1 MTMRPLVS
9 GQTVRRCGAVLTVLL
24 FLVPQN
30 ANAQLWLQ
38 TARVVTPVQQG
49 PLRVMLDSLTSVLER
64 RGLEVRRSPEG
75 DTTMPVSA
83 LRNQL
88 IEEQGIGVN
97 SANYAFVDYRFTIG
111 NEGTFE
117 QQVTNVHFVFRPGP
131 NQSDVSVLS
140 LDTQADWVRSFLREK
155 GMVLPTNEA
164 AFIPFRRHLEFPEV
178 VRQDQTQIVEI
189 GGQTVREGFQERKEA
204 LIRKMEWLAYEYLS

>member
-1 MTMRPLVS
+1 MTLLPSRVKTAIGL
-9 GQTVRRCGAVLTVLL
+9 CGLLLAVLLAGA
-24 FLVPQN
+24 PRP
-30 ANAQLWLQ
+30 AHGQLWLQ
-38 TARVVTPVQQG
+38 TARVVTPVQEG

-64 RGLEVRRSPEG
+64 RGLEVRRSPEA

-83 LRNQL
+83 LRNRL
-88 IEEQGIGVN
+88 IEEQGIGIN
-97 SANYAFVDYRFTIG
+97 SANYAFVDYRFAIG
-111 NEGTFE
+111 NEGTLE

-131 NQSDVSVLS
+131 TQSDVSVLS
-140 LDTQADWVRSFLREK
+140 LDTQAGWVRSFLREK

-164 AFIPFRRHLEFPEV
+164 AFIPFRRHLGFPEV
-178 VRQDQTQIVEI
+178 VRQDQTRIVEI

>member
-1 MTMRPLVS
+1 MTLLPSRANTPIGL
-9 GQTVRRCGAVLTVLL
+9 CGLLLAVLLAGGTR
-24 FLVPQN
+24 P
-30 ANAQLWLQ
+30 AHGQLWLQ

-83 LRNQL
+83 LRNRL

-97 SANYAFVDYRFTIG
+97 SANYAFVDYRFAIG

>member
-1 MTMRPLVS
+1 MTLLPSRANAPIGLIGMLL
-9 GQTVRRCGAVLTVLL
+9 AVLLAGDAR
-24 FLVPQN
+24 P
-30 ANAQLWLQ
+30 AHGQLWLQ

-64 RGLEVRRSPEG
+64 RNLEVRRSPEA

-83 LRNQL
+83 LRNRL

-97 SANYAFVDYRFTIG
+97 SANYVFIDYRFTIG
-111 NEGTFE
+111 NEGSLE
-117 QQVTNVHFVFRPGP
+117 QQFTNVHFVFRPGP
-131 NQSDVSVLS
+131 TQSDVSVLS

-155 GMVLPTNEA
+155 GTVLPTNEA

-178 VRQDQTQIVEI
+178 VRRDRTQIVEI

-204 LIRKMEWLAYEYLS
+204 LIRKMEWLTYEYLG